1 MKKQLFENSISERLY
16 NKAAQRGLTI
26 YEICKKTGH
35 AEGKV
40 SMAKRRKN
48 SFGSAKML
56 YDFAQALGTTSDY
69 LISGKESQLDRDQLV
84 QDLIKEKIEYKTKY
98 EDLRKKVN
106 QVLISESVITK

>member
-1 MKKQLFENSISERLY
+1 MKKTFENPISERLH
-16 NKAAQRGLTI
+16 NKASQRGLTI

-69 LISGKESQLDRDQLV
+69 LISGKESQLDRDQLI
-84 QDLIKEKIEYKTKY
+84 QELIKEKIEYKNKY
-98 EDLRKKVN
+98 EELKNKVN
-106 QVLISESVITK
+106 SILISDTVNRE

>member
-84 QDLIKEKIEYKTKY
+84 QELIKEKIEYKSKY
-98 EDLRKKVN
+98 EELKKRVSLLVSKN
-106 QVLISESVITK
+106 S

>member
-1 MKKQLFENSISERLY
+1 MKKILFENPISERLY
-16 NKAAQRGLTI
+16 NKASQRGMSI
-26 YEICKKTGH
+26 YELCKKTGY

-56 YDFAQALGTTSDY
+56 YDFSQALGTTSDY

-84 QDLIKEKIEYKTKY
+84 QELIKEKIEYKSKY
-98 EDLRKKVN
+98 EELKKRVSLLVSKN
-106 QVLISESVITK
+106 S